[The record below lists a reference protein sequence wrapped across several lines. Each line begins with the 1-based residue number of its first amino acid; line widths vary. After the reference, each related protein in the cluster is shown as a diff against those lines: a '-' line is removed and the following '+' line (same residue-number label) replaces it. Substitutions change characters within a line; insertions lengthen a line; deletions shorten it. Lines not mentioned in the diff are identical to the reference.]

1 LSDTLVDD
9 LGGNLG
15 KTMNVGFAG
24 AEIAPFDSVVKEAKY
39 RVAVVLVVLGG
50 VDSSLSGDRVGAAGA
65 VLIAE
70 AIDLYPSSERVAAA
84 DPPARP
90 EPTTMILNFRLLA
103 GLMSLESILWDDH
116 FSPSGPA
123 GTLLSRLI
131 AGISR
136 G

>member
-1 LSDTLVDD
+1 MSDTLVDD

-70 AIDLYPSSERVAAA
+70 AIDLISQLGKSCGGGSSRETGA
-84 DPPARP
+84 DHDD
-90 EPTTMILNFRLLA
+90 
-103 GLMSLESILWDDH
+103 LELSIVGRIDEFGAHLV
-116 FSPSGPA
+116 G
-123 GTLLSRLI
+123 
-131 AGISR
+131 
-136 G
+136 